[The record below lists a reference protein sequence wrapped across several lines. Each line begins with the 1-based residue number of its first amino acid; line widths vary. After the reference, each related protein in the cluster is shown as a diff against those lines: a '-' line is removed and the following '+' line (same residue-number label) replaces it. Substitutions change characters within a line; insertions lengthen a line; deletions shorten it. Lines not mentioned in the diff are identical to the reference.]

1 MLSKI
6 LLISSKN
13 LSLLQCSLY
22 RFTFKVYQGYQL
34 TSVTKI
40 IRTPKAGSLCSTS
53 LKSTNIIHELISDPK
68 SRIALTSPLG
78 NSIELMW
85 STDYPECVDHYKLIV
100 EDLRQYKKRTIRIES
115 GNSSYEINSLI
126 PCTDYSVT
134 LETYGQGNRRT
145 DRSSVTERTSMANIE
160 LEYFEYSILENASV
174 LFNWTKVEQVDRCD
188 GDYYVKLVLLDDDY
202 SIVVEQH
209 VPYTENEI
217 VVNGLK
223 ACHKYNVSLNANY
236 FDVVASLGEI
246 SAPFSRPSN
255 INGLRFDAGKV
266 ELQWNAPE
274 ENGNCVANYTVT
286 IDGVGEIITS
296 KTALGLDTL
305 ERCQKYS
312 LSVHQKDIKGR
323 EYTPLNMELELDI
336 YELPQTF
343 EPKMKAA
350 NETLTISWNAPAY
363 QGQCKLNY
371 DLMWNGR
378 RLAEEVGKS
387 SISYV
392 IEDFQYCHEN
402 SLQIDLSYKTL
413 SRSFTK
419 NVYYDGNSEKSR
431 GRDD

>member
-1 MLSKI
+1 MLIKI
-6 LLISSKN
+6 LLICSKN
-13 LSLLQCSLY
+13 LSLLRCSLY
-22 RFTFKVYQGYQL
+22 RFIFKVYQGNQL
-34 TSVTKI
+34 TSVEKI
-40 IRTPKAGSLCSTS
+40 IRTPKAGSLRNTE
-53 LKSTNIIHELISDPK
+53 LKSPKIYQKLFADPK
-68 SRIALTSPLG
+68 TKIDLTSPLG

-85 STDYPECVDHYKLIV
+85 TTDYPECVDHYTLIV
-100 EDLRQYKKRTIRIES
+100 VDLRQYKRRIIRIAS
-115 GNSSYEINSLI
+115 GNSSHEINALI

-145 DRSSVTERTSMANIE
+145 DRSSVNERTSTANIE

-174 LFNWTKVEQVDRCD
+174 LFNWTKVEQVERCD

-209 VPYTENEI
+209 VPYTDNEI
-217 VVNGLK
+217 VINGLK

-246 SAPFSRPSN
+246 RTPFSEPSN
-255 INGLRFDAGKV
+255 IDGLRFDKGQI

-296 KTALGLDTL
+296 KTVLGLEKL

-312 LSVHQKDIKGR
+312 LSVQQRDIQGR
-323 EYTPLNMELELDI
+323 KYTPVQIQLEMDIEELSES
-336 YELPQTF
+336 F
-343 EPKMKAA
+343 EPNMKVD

-363 QGQCKLNY
+363 QGKCKINY
-371 DLMWNGR
+371 DLTWNGR
-378 RLAEEVGKS
+378 RLEELQKS
-387 SISYV
+387 SSSLIV
-392 IEDFQYCHEN
+392 EDFQYCHNN
-402 SLQIDLSYKTL
+402 SLQIDVTYKTL

-419 NVYYDGNSEKSR
+419 NVYYDGNCERS
-431 GRDD
+431 GGGAI